1 MVGHRAGLARP
12 VPAAAGGDRSPVVV
26 GEPFRATLIRG
37 TIFAAAAGAV
47 LLVTLPRHG
56 GLASDFVDAF
66 TLAFCFAFLGH
77 YVELA
82 ALALPDIETGV
93 GRLVRV
99 AVWFAAGCGAT
110 WWRASCGSSTAATST
125 SYPRSSGAASCSS
138 RSSSWSTRCCMRGG
152 GPVSTVDSHKL

>member
-1 MVGHRAGLARP
+1 M
-12 VPAAAGGDRSPVVV
+12 V

-99 AVWFAAGCGAT
+99 ALWFAGGLWCYVVARFLWVKYGRDLNELPSLIWGGVLFIAIELVVHAVLHA
-110 WWRASCGSSTAATST
+110 RGRPSFFGGESS
-125 SYPRSSGAASCSS
+125 
-138 RSSSWSTRCCMRGG
+138 
-152 GPVSTVDSHKL
+152 

>member
-12 VPAAAGGDRSPVVV
+12 VPAAVAGDRSPLVV

-47 LLVTLPRHG
+47 LLVTLTRHG

-66 TLAFCFAFLGH
+66 TLAFCFAFLDH
-77 YVELA
+77 YVEVV

-99 AVWFAAGCGAT
+99 AVWFHGGLWGYVVARVLCVDDG
-110 WWRASCGSSTAATST
+110 RVLNELASLLWEG
-125 SYPRSSGAASCSS
+125 
-138 RSSSWSTRCCMRGG
+138 
-152 GPVSTVDSHKL
+152 

>member
-1 MVGHRAGLARP
+1 MVGHRAGRVRP

-56 GLASDFVDAF
+56 GLASDLVDAF
-66 TLAFCFAFLGH
+66 TLPFCFAFLGH

-82 ALALPDIETGV
+82 ALAPPDIEHGLRPLRRDP
-93 GRLVRV
+93 GG
-99 AVWFAAGCGAT
+99 FARG
-110 WWRASCGSSTAATST
+110 
-125 SYPRSSGAASCSS
+125 PR
-138 RSSSWSTRCCMRGG
+138 W
-152 GPVSTVDSHKL
+152 P